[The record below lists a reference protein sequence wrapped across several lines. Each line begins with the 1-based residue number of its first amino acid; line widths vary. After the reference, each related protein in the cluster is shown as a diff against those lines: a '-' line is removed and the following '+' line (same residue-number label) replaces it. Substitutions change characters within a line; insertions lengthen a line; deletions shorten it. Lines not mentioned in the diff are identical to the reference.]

1 MTKFG
6 WFNFCNR
13 LVRKMK
19 LFVLTIL
26 VYFVYSN
33 VVEYPLL
40 FYGFVI
46 VYSRSLFNSGLFTL
60 LFFLIILFKLRYRWD
75 REGTD
80 FSIKILLIIMLTG
93 SIFIL
98 PNSLSTG
105 SSFGFQRLNH
115 AAKET
120 NFHYSI
126 FIRFLNLY
134 LFSSVTSGL
143 FLLYSQT

>member
-1 MTKFG
+1 MKFA
-6 WFNFCNR
+6 
-13 LVRKMK
+13 
-19 LFVLTIL
+19 IL

-40 FYGFVI
+40 FYGLVI
-46 VYSRSLFNSGLFTL
+46 FNARCLFNSGLFTL
-60 LFFLIILFKLRYRWD
+60 LFLLIILFKLRYRWD

-98 PNSLSTG
+98 PDSLSTG
-105 SSFGFQRLNH
+105 SLFGFQSINP

-120 NFHYSI
+120 NFRYSL
-126 FIRFLNLY
+126 IRFLNLY
-134 LFSSVTSGL
+134 LFSSITTVL